1 MYKSLIKLL
10 IPVVALSVMFCNEE
24 VKKQISTEKHQVTKI
39 DTVPIYHLKSS
50 VGIPVSGSL
59 SPWKESVLIAE
70 DSSRIISL
78 LVDDKSRVIA
88 GDILLSLWN
97 LKYRSEYTPLDIKA
111 PFSGRVEKEV
121 IAFILE
127 KVGWNRS
134 LAAKILKISYKALL
148 YKINELEVQPPIKD
162 EQPNHAY

>member
-111 PFSGRVEKEV
+111 PFSGRVEKV
-121 IAFILE
+121 HYKVDDFVSAGSPLIHLKNSDFYILE
-127 KVGWNRS
+127 AGLTSNQ
-134 LAAKILKISYKALL
+134 YKLT
-148 YKINELEVQPPIKD
+148 
-162 EQPNHAY
+162 